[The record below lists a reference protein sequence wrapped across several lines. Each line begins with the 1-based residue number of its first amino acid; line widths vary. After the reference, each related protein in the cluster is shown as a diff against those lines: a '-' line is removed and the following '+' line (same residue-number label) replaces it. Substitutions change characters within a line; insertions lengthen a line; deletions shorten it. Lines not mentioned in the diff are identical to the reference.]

1 MPTSL
6 LAVRH
11 GEAPQMRD
19 GSDYEDFCGPA
30 HGLRRELRIGELRI
44 LPCEVAFDH
53 PTGGRAL
60 PSNEDR
66 YLQIDDFSQ
75 RILKW
80 RPADGRDT
88 V

>member
-11 GEAPQMRD
+11 GEAPQKRD
-19 GSDYEDFCGPA
+19 VSDYEDFCGPA
-30 HGLRRELRIGELRI
+30 HGLRRELWIGELRI

-60 PSNEDR
+60 PSNKDW
-66 YLQIDDFSQ
+66 YLKLDDFGQ
-75 RILKW
+75 RFFKW

>member
-11 GEAPQMRD
+11 GEAPQKRD
-19 GSDYEDFCGPA
+19 VSDYEDFCGPA
-30 HGLRRELRIGELRI
+30 HGLRRELWIGELRI

-60 PSNEDR
+60 PSNKDW
-66 YLQIDDFSQ
+66 YL
-75 RILKW
+75 
-80 RPADGRDT
+80 
-88 V
+88 